1 MGGDGSQDE
10 YYATD
15 FQTLNQ
21 YMFSNKDNINIL
33 TSLLIEYGV
42 SDAVVCPG
50 SRNAPIVHNLSQCQS
65 IRCHPITDER
75 SAGFFALGIA
85 QATQR
90 PTVVCVTSG
99 TALLNL
105 APAVAEAYYQHV
117 PLVVVSA
124 DRPSQWI
131 NQLDGQTLPQPD
143 ALGRFVRKA
152 VSLPEP
158 HIMCKL
164 DDGLNTSDSDKRWEE
179 ECWMC
184 RRLANEALHSATCR
198 QSAPVHINV
207 PITEPLFTFDVAV
220 LPVAKRFRLM
230 EKVSF
235 LNQQRQL
242 FERFFGANRPMIV
255 IGQLAYGIISPETI
269 RSLSQHYVVMA
280 EPLSNLYYQTI
291 HFDEA
296 VRVVDGLEQDQS
308 AKYAPDY
315 IIYIGDTLVSKPTRR
330 WLRSTKAASCFITPD
345 ALDLHDPIMTL
356 EDIVECPLEDVDL
369 LLSSFCDIYDNPED
383 FENDEDIMAH
393 EDCRHAFYL
402 LWQQLLDNCAERA
415 EAYEPAFSQMATV
428 KYFEEQLADLDTDI
442 CVHYANSSAVRLA
455 CIYAQHYVWCNR
467 GVNGIEGSL
476 STAAGFSLAT
486 DAMTVCIIG
495 DLSFFYDQN
504 ALWNSCIG
512 GNLRIVLLNNNGG
525 GIFRQ
530 LKGLD
535 KSPVANS
542 FVSAHHETTAQG
554 ICTQNDIGYISA
566 KDMNEMQIG
575 IVTLLTRE
583 TDRPMVLEVF
593 TDAEEDMKAMAN
605 FFASL
610 T

>member
-1 MGGDGSQDE
+1 
-10 YYATD
+10 
-15 FQTLNQ
+15 
-21 YMFSNKDNINIL
+21 MFSNKENINIL
-33 TSLLIEYGV
+33 TSLLLEYGV

-65 IRCHPITDER
+65 IMCHPVTDER
-75 SAGFFALGIA
+75 SAGFYALGIA

-124 DRPSQWI
+124 DRPVQWI
-131 NQLDGQTLPQPD
+131 DQLDGQTLPQPD

-158 HIMCKL
+158 HVAL
-164 DDGLNTSDSDKRWEE
+164 VGSGDGLEAAGKGVLSDGDKRLDEE
-179 ECWMC
+179 RWMC
-184 RRLANEALHSATCR
+184 RRLVNEALHAATCR
-198 QSAPVHINV
+198 QPAPVHINV
-207 PITEPLFTFDVAV
+207 PITEPLFAFDVAE
-220 LPVAKRFRLM
+220 LPVAKRFRQM

-242 FERFFGANRPMIV
+242 FEHFFSADRPMIV
-255 IGQLAYGIISPETI
+255 IGQMAYGIISPETI

-280 EPLSNLYYQTI
+280 EPLSNLHYQTI

-296 VRVVDGLEQDQS
+296 VRVVESLDRNESLQ
-308 AKYAPDY
+308 YVPDY

-330 WLRSTKAASCFITPD
+330 WLRSTKATSCIITPD
-345 ALDLHDPIMTL
+345 ALDIHDPITTL

-383 FENDEDIMAH
+383 FEDDEDVMAH
-393 EDCRHAFYL
+393 EDSRHGFHAC
-402 LWQQLLDNCAERA
+402 WQQLLDRCAERA
-415 EAYEPAFSQMATV
+415 EAYEPGFSQMATV
-428 KYFEEQLADLDTDI
+428 KYFEEQLSDLDTDI

-486 DAMTVCIIG
+486 DALTVCVIG

-504 ALWNSCIG
+504 ALWNSNIG
-512 GNLRIVLLNNNGG
+512 GNLRIVLLNNSGG

-530 LKGLD
+530 LNGLD
-535 KSPVANS
+535 KSPVATS
-542 FVSAHHETTAQG
+542 FVAAQHETTAQG

-566 KDMNEMQIG
+566 KDMGEMQIG

-583 TDRPMVLEVF
+583 TNRPMLLEVF
-593 TDAEEDMKAMAN
+593 TDVDEDMKAMADY
-605 FFASL
+605 FALL

>member
-1 MGGDGSQDE
+1 
-10 YYATD
+10 
-15 FQTLNQ
+15 
-21 YMFSNKDNINIL
+21 MFSNKENINIL
-33 TSLLIEYGV
+33 TSLLLEYGV

-65 IRCHPITDER
+65 IRCHPVTDER
-75 SAGFFALGIA
+75 SAGFYALGIA

-124 DRPSQWI
+124 DRPVQWI
-131 NQLDGQTLPQPD
+131 DQLDGQTLPQPD

-158 HIMCKL
+158 HVASVGSG
-164 DDGLNTSDSDKRWEE
+164 DGLEAAGKGALSDGDKRLDEE
-179 ECWMC
+179 RWMC
-184 RRLANEALHSATCR
+184 RRLVNEALHAATCR
-198 QSAPVHINV
+198 QPAPVHINV
-207 PITEPLFTFDVAV
+207 PISEPLFAFDVAE
-220 LPVAKRFRLM
+220 LPVAKRFRQM

-242 FERFFGANRPMIV
+242 FERFFSADRPMIV
-255 IGQLAYGIISPETI
+255 IGQMAYGIISPETI

-280 EPLSNLYYQTI
+280 EPLSNLHYQTI

-296 VRVVDGLEQDQS
+296 VRVVEGLDQNES
-308 AKYAPDY
+308 LQYVPDY

-330 WLRSTKAASCFITPD
+330 WLRSTKATSCVITPD
-345 ALDLHDPIMTL
+345 ALDIHDPITTL

-383 FENDEDIMAH
+383 FEDDEDVMAH
-393 EDCRHAFYL
+393 EDSRNGFHAC
-402 LWQQLLDNCAERA
+402 WQQLLDRCAERA
-415 EAYEPAFSQMATV
+415 EAYEPGFSQMATV

-486 DAMTVCIIG
+486 DALTVCVIG

-504 ALWNSCIG
+504 ALWNSNIG
-512 GNLRIVLLNNNGG
+512 GNLRIVLLNNSGG

-535 KSPVANS
+535 KSPVATS
-542 FVSAHHETTAQG
+542 FVAAQHETTAQG

-566 KDMNEMQIG
+566 KDMGEMQIG

-583 TDRPMVLEVF
+583 TNRPMLLEVF
-593 TDAEEDMKAMAN
+593 TDVDEDMKTYSMYFSQLN
-605 FFASL
+605 K
-610 T
+610 

>member
-1 MGGDGSQDE
+1 
-10 YYATD
+10 
-15 FQTLNQ
+15 
-21 YMFSNKDNINIL
+21 MFSNKENINIL
-33 TSLLIEYGV
+33 TSLLLEYGV

-50 SRNAPIVHNLSQCQS
+50 SRNAPIVHNLSQCQQ
-65 IRCHPITDER
+65 IRCHPVTDER
-75 SAGFFALGIA
+75 SAGFYALGIA

-124 DRPSQWI
+124 DRPVQWI
-131 NQLDGQTLPQPD
+131 DQLDGQTLPQPD

-158 HIMCKL
+158 HVASVGSG
-164 DDGLNTSDSDKRWEE
+164 DGLEAAGKGALSDGDKRLDEE
-179 ECWMC
+179 RWMC
-184 RRLANEALHSATCR
+184 RRLVNEALHAATCR

-207 PITEPLFTFDVAV
+207 PITEPLFAFDVAE
-220 LPVAKRFRLM
+220 LPVAKRFRQM

-242 FERFFGANRPMIV
+242 FERFFSADRLMIV
-255 IGQLAYGIISPETI
+255 IGQMAYGIISPETI

-280 EPLSNLYYQTI
+280 EPLSNLHYQTI

-296 VRVVDGLEQDQS
+296 VRVVESLDRNESLQ
-308 AKYAPDY
+308 YVPDY

-330 WLRSTKAASCFITPD
+330 WLRSTKATSCVITPD
-345 ALDLHDPIMTL
+345 ALDIHDPITTL

-383 FENDEDIMAH
+383 FEDDEDVMAH
-393 EDCRHAFYL
+393 EDSRHGFHAC
-402 LWQQLLDNCAERA
+402 WQQLLDHCAERA
-415 EAYEPAFSQMATV
+415 EAYEPGFSQMATV

-486 DAMTVCIIG
+486 DALTVCVIG

-504 ALWNSCIG
+504 ALWNSNIG
-512 GNLRIVLLNNNGG
+512 GNLRIVLLNNSGG

-535 KSPVANS
+535 KSPVATS
-542 FVSAHHETTAQG
+542 FVAAQHETTAQG

-566 KDMNEMQIG
+566 KDMGEMQIG

-583 TDRPMVLEVF
+583 TNRPMLLEVF
-593 TDAEEDMKAMAN
+593 TDVDEDIKAMADY
-605 FFASL
+605 FALL